1 LAEKETAM
9 TTIDILYLAGI
20 IGAFVV
26 FAVVLAWVQFQTRHF
41 DAARR
46 TGQGG
51 EGRRGKADRI
61 CALAATR
68 GRRLARALRSARNR
82 QGAARAGGVFVRG
95 AHCREFCG

>member
-41 DAARR
+41 DAARLYD
-46 TGQGG
+46 
-51 EGRRGKADRI
+51 EKEAALDKAAKD
-61 CALAATR
+61 AAAKPTV
-68 GRRLARALRSARNR
+68 SARWP
-82 QGAARAGGVFVRG
+82 QHADAA
-95 AHCREFCG
+95 